1 MNSNDPLFDSANEY
15 WRIIDN
21 LRVSNER
28 LEKELQRLQN
38 NQATSPIPSSYQQP
52 NQYTPINRS
61 DLSPVNNFCLI
72 INQINKPLYA
82 DKNALKLWN
91 VTSPDMISQ
100 VNFTSETLYSSF
112 DGTNNT
118 KLILPDG
125 VIVDV
130 LVEDMRFSITR
141 VISQDILRTV
151 RPFNLLIPEKS
162 TDQSYRELIDK
173 SNDLIFV
180 VQSNKIIFANSN
192 AINLT
197 ATSLEEM
204 ENIGFEHLLNPVEL
218 AKLQSSIN
226 KVQQGTT
233 PKDFFEA
240 VLNTKDGKKIDC
252 ELSCTEVVFQNKKS
266 SLIIGHDITYRK
278 QTEETLRKA
287 KLNAENVNNM
297 KSDFLA
303 MMSHEIRTPM
313 NGVIGMTNLILDTPL
328 SSEQRDYVEV
338 IKVSGESLITII
350 NDILDF
356 SKIESGKM
364 ILEETKIDLTSS
376 IEDVLDLFSVK
387 AIEKSLDL
395 LYLIQP
401 DVPNLVS
408 GDVTRLRQV
417 LINLVNNAIKFTD
430 KGEIL
435 VGIDKVSDTKD
446 EIELRFSIRDTGI
459 GIENDKKEILFE
471 PFVQADSSTTRR
483 FGGTG
488 LGLAISKRLVE
499 LMGGNIW
506 VESQSG
512 KGSTFFFTVKM
523 KTRSQDKP
531 KLFVRGHIPELK
543 NCKVLIVDDNQT
555 NRHILNLQ
563 FNNWGMMPTAVSSPY
578 DAIKLIDLGHTF
590 DLGILDMQMPEMDG
604 VQLGYKIKSLPAGK
618 ELPLIMLSSL
628 GKFFSA
634 PKEIFTAE
642 ISKPIRF
649 SELFELVLTTV
660 SEKKKRKEKEKE
672 ATFNIDIN
680 KNLAEKLPL
689 KILLAEDNLIN
700 QKLAIQLLNKMGY
713 YPETAMNG
721 VEAIMMLEK
730 KKYDI
735 LFMDIQMPVM
745 DGIEATKNIISR
757 WSREFRPIIIAMTAN
772 VMDGD
777 REKCLESG
785 MSDYLSKPIKF
796 KEVEEALMKWGSVL
810 A

>member
-1 MNSNDPLFDSANEY
+1 MNSGDPLFDSANEY

-21 LRVSNER
+21 LRVSNEN
-28 LEKELQRLQN
+28 LEKEVQRLQANQSN
-38 NQATSPIPSSYQQP
+38 NSNNTLDQRLNQNSPTYHTESP
-52 NQYTPINRS
+52 
-61 DLSPVNNFCLI
+61 LSNSFCLI
-72 INQINKPLYA
+72 INQMNKPLYA

-91 VTSPDMISQ
+91 VTSPDMIYQ
-100 VNFTSETLYSSF
+100 VNFTAETLYTSS

-118 KLILPDG
+118 KMILPDG
-125 VIVDV
+125 TLVDV

-141 VISQDILRTV
+141 VISQDILRTI
-151 RPFNLLIPEKS
+151 RPVNVLIPEKNV
-162 TDQSYRELIDK
+162 DNNYRELVD
-173 SNDLIFV
+173 SSYDLIFV
-180 VQSNKIIFANSN
+180 IQSNKIIFANYR
-192 AINLT
+192 AIEHTGN
-197 ATSLEEM
+197 SLDEM
-204 ENIGFEHLLNPVEL
+204 KNFGFERFLSPVDYS
-218 AKLQSSIN
+218 KLQSSIN
-226 KVQQGTT
+226 KLQQGITT
-233 PKDFFEA
+233 KESFETKLSSKD
-240 VLNTKDGKKIDC
+240 NKIIDC
-252 ELSCTEVVFQNKKS
+252 ELSCTEVMFQNKKS
-266 SLIIGHDITYRK
+266 SLVVVHDITYRK
-278 QTEETLRKA
+278 QIEENLQKE
-287 KLNAENVNNM
+287 KLNAENINNM

-328 SSEQRDYVEV
+328 TSEQRDYVDV

-364 ILEETKIDLTSS
+364 TLEEAKIDLTSS
-376 IEDVLDLFSVK
+376 VEDVLDLFSVK

-395 LYLIQP
+395 LYLVQP

-417 LINLVNNAIKFTD
+417 LVNLVNNAIKFTD

-435 VGIDKVSDTKD
+435 VGIDKINETKED
-446 EIELRFSIRDTGI
+446 IELRFSVRDTGI
-459 GIENDKKEILFE
+459 GIDSQNIDMLFE

-488 LGLAISKRLVE
+488 LGLAISRRLVE
-499 LMGGNIW
+499 LMGGKIW
-506 VESQSG
+506 VESQPG

-563 FNNWGMMPTAVSSPY
+563 FNNWGMIPTAVSSPY
-578 DAIKLIDLGHTF
+578 DAIKLIDIGHTF

-618 ELPLIMLSSL
+618 DLPLIMLSSL

-649 SELFELVLTTV
+649 AELFDLVMNTI
-660 SEKKKRKEKEKE
+660 SEKKRKKEKEDT
-672 ATFNIDIN
+672 ADMNIN

-713 YPETAMNG
+713 YPDSAMNG
-721 VEAIMMLEK
+721 AETITMLEK

-735 LFMDIQMPVM
+735 LFMDIQMPIM
-745 DGIEATKNIISR
+745 DGLEATRTIISR
-757 WSREFRPIIIAMTAN
+757 WPYAMRPIIIAMTAN
-772 VMDGD
+772 VMQGD
-777 REKCLESG
+777 REKCLEAG

>member
-1 MNSNDPLFDSANEY
+1 MNSGDPLFDSANEY

-21 LRVSNER
+21 LRVTNEH
-28 LEKELQRLQN
+28 LEKEVQRLQA
-38 NQATSPIPSSYQQP
+38 NQSKSSNYTSYQLP
-52 NQYTPINRS
+52 NQNTHPTHIETPLANS
-61 DLSPVNNFCLI
+61 FCLI
-72 INQINKPLYA
+72 INQMNKPLYA

-91 VTSPDMISQ
+91 VTSPDMIYQ
-100 VNFTSETLYSSF
+100 VNFTSETLYMSF
-112 DGTNNT
+112 DGTNHA
-118 KLILPDG
+118 KMILPDG
-125 VIVDV
+125 VQVDV
-130 LVEDMRFSITR
+130 VVEDMRFSITR

-151 RPFNLLIPEKS
+151 RPVHVSIPEKS
-162 TDQSYRELIDK
+162 IDNSYRELVD
-173 SNDLIFV
+173 SSHDLIFV
-180 VQSNKIIFANSN
+180 VQNNKVVFANSK
-192 AINLT
+192 AVEYT
-197 ATSLEEM
+197 GSSLEEIQ
-204 ENIGFEHLLNPVEL
+204 NVGFERFLNPVDFSR
-218 AKLQSSIN
+218 LQSSIN
-226 KVQQGTT
+226 KLQQGITT
-233 PKDFFEA
+233 KEAFEIRLPSKD
-240 VLNTKDGKKIDC
+240 NKIIDG
-252 ELSCTEVVFQNKKS
+252 ELSCTEVMFQNKKS
-266 SLIIGHDITYRK
+266 SLVVVHDISYRK
-278 QTEETLRKA
+278 QVEENLQKA
-287 KLNAENVNNM
+287 KLNAENINNM

-328 SSEQRDYVEV
+328 TSEQRDYVDV

-364 ILEETKIDLTSS
+364 TLEEAKIDLTSS

-395 LYLIQP
+395 LYLVQP

-417 LINLVNNAIKFTD
+417 LVNLVNNAIKFTD
-430 KGEIL
+430 AGEIL
-435 VGIDKVSDTKD
+435 VGIDKVSETK
-446 EIELRFSIRDTGI
+446 ENIELRFSVRDTGI
-459 GIENDKKEILFE
+459 GIDSENVDMLFE

-488 LGLAISKRLVE
+488 LGLAISRRLVE
-499 LMGGNIW
+499 LMGGRIW
-506 VESQSG
+506 VESQPG
-512 KGSTFFFTVKM
+512 VGSTFFFTVKM
-523 KTRSQDKP
+523 RTRSQDKP

-543 NCKVLIVDDNQT
+543 NCRVLIVDDNQT

-563 FNNWGMMPTAVSSPY
+563 FNNWGMIPTAVSSPY
-578 DAIKLIDLGHTF
+578 DAIKLIDIGHTF

-604 VQLGYKIKSLPAGK
+604 VQLGYKLKSLPAGK
-618 ELPLIMLSSL
+618 NLPLIMLSSL

-649 SELFELVLTTV
+649 AELFDIVMNTI
-660 SEKKKRKEKEKE
+660 SEKKKRKEKDE
-672 ATFNIDIN
+672 AADENIN

-689 KILLAEDNLIN
+689 RILLAEDNLIN

-713 YPETAMNG
+713 YPDSVMNG
-721 VEAIMMLEK
+721 AEAVTMLEK
-730 KKYDI
+730 NKYDI

-745 DGIEATKNIISR
+745 DGLEATKAIISR
-757 WSREFRPIIIAMTAN
+757 WPYEHRPIIIAMTAN
-772 VMDGD
+772 VMQGD
-777 REKCLESG
+777 REKCLDAG

-796 KEVEEALMKWGSVL
+796 KEVEDALIKWGSVL

>member
-1 MNSNDPLFDSANEY
+1 MNSGDPLFDSANEY

-21 LRVSNER
+21 LRVSNEH
-28 LEKELQRLQN
+28 LEKEVQRLQANQSKNSDHTSYHLPNQN
-38 NQATSPIPSSYQQP
+38 NNINHIESPI
-52 NQYTPINRS
+52 T
-61 DLSPVNNFCLI
+61 NNFCLI
-72 INQINKPLYA
+72 INQMNKPLYA

-91 VTSPDMISQ
+91 VTSPDMIYQ
-100 VNFTSETLYSSF
+100 VNFISETQYMSF

-118 KLILPDG
+118 KMILPDG
-125 VIVDV
+125 VLVDV
-130 LVEDMRFSITR
+130 IVEDMRFSISR

-151 RPFNLLIPEKS
+151 RPVNILIPDNS
-162 TDQSYRELIDK
+162 VDHNYRELVD
-173 SNDLIFV
+173 SSYDLIFV
-180 VQSNKIIFANSN
+180 VQSNKIVFANSR
-192 AINLT
+192 AVELT
-197 ATSLEEM
+197 GNSLEEM
-204 ENIGFEHLLNPVEL
+204 QNFGFERFLNPVDL
-218 AKLQSSIN
+218 SKLQSSIN
-226 KVQQGTT
+226 KLQQEVT
-233 PKDFFEA
+233 
-240 VLNTKDGKKIDC
+240 TKDAFEGKLLTKDNKIIDC
-252 ELSCTEVVFQNKKS
+252 ELSCTEVMFQNKRS
-266 SLIIGHDITYRK
+266 SLVVIHDITYRK
-278 QTEETLRKA
+278 QIEENLQKA

-328 SSEQRDYVEV
+328 TSEQRDYVDV

-364 ILEETKIDLTSS
+364 TLEEVKIDLTSS

-395 LYLIQP
+395 LYLVQP

-435 VGIDKVSDTKD
+435 VGIDKVNETKD
-446 EIELRFSIRDTGI
+446 DIELRFSIRDTGI
-459 GIENDKKEILFE
+459 GIDSDNIDILFE

-488 LGLAISKRLVE
+488 LGLAISRRLVE
-499 LMGGNIW
+499 LMGGQIW
-506 VESQSG
+506 VESQTG

-563 FNNWGMMPTAVSSPY
+563 FNNWGMLPTAVSSPY
-578 DAIKLIDLGHTF
+578 DAIKLIDIGHTF

-604 VQLGYKIKSLPAGK
+604 VQLGYKLKSLPAGK
-618 ELPLIMLSSL
+618 NLPLIMLSSL
-628 GKFFSA
+628 GKFFTA

-649 SELFELVLTTV
+649 AELFDLVMNTI
-660 SEKKKRKEKEKE
+660 SEKKRNMEKEE
-672 ATFNIDIN
+672 VIDENIN

-713 YPETAMNG
+713 YPDSVMNG
-721 VEAIMMLEK
+721 AEAVKVIEK
-730 KKYDI
+730 NKYDI
-735 LFMDIQMPVM
+735 LFMDIQMPIM
-745 DGIEATKNIISR
+745 DGLEATRTILSKCPY
-757 WSREFRPIIIAMTAN
+757 EMRPIIIAMTAN
-772 VMDGD
+772 VMHGD
-777 REKCLESG
+777 REKCLNAG

-796 KEVEEALMKWGSVL
+796 KEVEEALIKWGTVL

>member
-1 MNSNDPLFDSANEY
+1 M
-15 WRIIDN
+15 
-21 LRVSNER
+21 
-28 LEKELQRLQN
+28 QN
-38 NQATSPIPSSYQQP
+38 
-52 NQYTPINRS
+52 
-61 DLSPVNNFCLI
+61 F
-72 INQINKPLYA
+72 
-82 DKNALKLWN
+82 
-91 VTSPDMISQ
+91 
-100 VNFTSETLYSSF
+100 
-112 DGTNNT
+112 
-118 KLILPDG
+118 
-125 VIVDV
+125 
-130 LVEDMRFSITR
+130 
-141 VISQDILRTV
+141 
-151 RPFNLLIPEKS
+151 
-162 TDQSYRELIDK
+162 
-173 SNDLIFV
+173 
-180 VQSNKIIFANSN
+180 
-192 AINLT
+192 
-197 ATSLEEM
+197 
-204 ENIGFEHLLNPVEL
+204 GFERFLNPVDL
-218 AKLQSSIN
+218 SKLQSSIN
-226 KVQQGTT
+226 KLQQEVT
-233 PKDFFEA
+233 
-240 VLNTKDGKKIDC
+240 TKDAFEGKLLTKDNKIIDC
-252 ELSCTEVVFQNKKS
+252 ELSCTEVMFQNKRS
-266 SLIIGHDITYRK
+266 SLVVIHDITYRK
-278 QTEETLRKA
+278 QIEENLQKA

-328 SSEQRDYVEV
+328 TSEQRDYVDV

-364 ILEETKIDLTSS
+364 TLEEVKIDLTSS

-395 LYLIQP
+395 LYLVQP

-435 VGIDKVSDTKD
+435 VGIDKVNETKD
-446 EIELRFSIRDTGI
+446 DIELRFSIRDTGI
-459 GIENDKKEILFE
+459 GIDSDNIDILFE

-488 LGLAISKRLVE
+488 LGLAISRRLVE
-499 LMGGNIW
+499 LMGGQIW
-506 VESQSG
+506 VESQTG

-563 FNNWGMMPTAVSSPY
+563 FNNWGMLPTAVSSPY
-578 DAIKLIDLGHTF
+578 DAIKLIDIGHTF

-604 VQLGYKIKSLPAGK
+604 VQLGYKLKSLPAGK
-618 ELPLIMLSSL
+618 NLPLIMLSSL
-628 GKFFSA
+628 GKFFTA

-649 SELFELVLTTV
+649 AELFDLVMNTI
-660 SEKKKRKEKEKE
+660 SEKKRNMEKEE
-672 ATFNIDIN
+672 VIDENIN

-713 YPETAMNG
+713 YPDSVMNG
-721 VEAIMMLEK
+721 AEAVKVIEK
-730 KKYDI
+730 NKYDI
-735 LFMDIQMPVM
+735 LFMDIQMPIM
-745 DGIEATKNIISR
+745 DGLEATRTILSKCPY
-757 WSREFRPIIIAMTAN
+757 EMRPIIIAMTAN
-772 VMDGD
+772 VMHGD
-777 REKCLESG
+777 REKCLNAG

-796 KEVEEALMKWGSVL
+796 KEVEEALIKWGTVL